1 MENKIEKIE
10 NEYDLIIVGGGP
22 AGIAASVEATILQMP
37 KVLLL
42 EKGDNH
48 STTIR
53 KFYKDDKRVDKDY
66 KGERIDL
73 SGNIKFETATKGD
86 VLDLFSE
93 CVFGNYIEALFNTEV
108 ESIQKNGE
116 YFEVSTVNND
126 KYISKYVVVSIG
138 KMGRPNK
145 PDYPIP
151 ASLNAVVNFNI
162 YKCKEN
168 EKVLVVGGGNSAVEY
183 AYLLGKDNDVTIS
196 YRKSEF
202 TRPNEKNLE
211 TIKEDMESGKVKA
224 KLGVDIKSI
233 ADENGK
239 VVVNFADET
248 SETFDRV
255 IYALGGVAP
264 IDFLKR
270 CSIDLDE
277 SGVPI
282 IRNIHESSVDNLYI
296 AGDILYKSGGSIAKA
311 LNAGFDIVKHV
322 KSLIDGN
329 K

>member
-1 MENKIEKIE
+1 MNNI
-10 NEYDLIIVGGGP
+10 YDLIIVGGGP
-22 AGIAASVEATILQMP
+22 GGIAAAVEAAILQMK
-37 KVLLL
+37 KVLLI

-66 KGERIDL
+66 KGEALDL
-73 SGNIKFETATKGD
+73 KGNIKFETATKGD

-93 CVFGNYIEALFNTEV
+93 CLFGNYIEAMFNTEV
-108 ESIQKNGE
+108 ESIKKNGE
-116 YFEVSTVNND
+116 YLEISTVDN
-126 KYISKYVVVSIG
+126 KSYTAKYVVASIG
-138 KMGRPNK
+138 KMGRPNR
-145 PDYPIP
+145 PDYNIP
-151 ASLNAVVNFNI
+151 PSLNNVVNFNI

-183 AYLLGKDNDVTIS
+183 AYLLGKDNDVTIN
-196 YRKSEF
+196 YRKAEF

-211 TIKEDMESGKVKA
+211 TIKEDIASGKVKPR
-224 KLGVDIKSI
+224 LGVDIKSI
-233 ADENGK
+233 EDSNGK
-239 VVVNFADET
+239 VLVHYADGADDT
-248 SETFDRV
+248 YDRV

-270 CSIDLDE
+270 CDIKLDE

-282 IRNIHESSVDNLYI
+282 VNDKHESSVKNLFI

-311 LNAGFDIVKHV
+311 LNAGFDIVKY
-322 KSLIDGN
+322 IDELM
-329 K
+329 KK

>member
-1 MENKIEKIE
+1 MDNKY
-10 NEYDLIIVGGGP
+10 NLIIVGGGP
-22 AGIAASVEATILQMP
+22 GGIAASVEASILKMD
-37 KVLLL
+37 KVLLI

-66 KGERIDL
+66 KGEALDL
-73 SGNIKFETATKGD
+73 KGNIKFETATKGD

-93 CVFGNYIEALFNTEV
+93 CLFGNYIEAMFNTEV

-116 YFEVSTVNND
+116 YLEVSTSDNK
-126 KYISKYVVVSIG
+126 KYLSKYVVVSIG
-138 KMGRPNK
+138 KMGRPNR
-145 PDYPIP
+145 PDYAIP

-168 EKVLVVGGGNSAVEY
+168 EKILVVGGGNSAVEY
-183 AYLLGKDNDVTIS
+183 AYLLGKDNDVTIN
-196 YRKSEF
+196 YRKAEF

-211 TIKEDMESGKVKA
+211 TIKEDIASGKVKA
-224 KLGVDIKSI
+224 RLGVDIKSI
-233 ADENGK
+233 EDKEGK
-239 VVVNFADET
+239 VLVHYTDGVDEVY
-248 SETFDRV
+248 DRV

-270 CSIDLDE
+270 CDIELDE
-277 SGVPI
+277 GGVPI
-282 IRNIHESSVDNLYI
+282 VNDKHESSVKNLFI

-311 LNAGFDIVKHV
+311 LNAGFDIVEHID
-322 KSLIDGN
+322 SLM
-329 K
+329 KK

>member
-1 MENKIEKIE
+1 MENK
-10 NEYDLIIVGGGP
+10 YDLIIVGAGP
-22 AGIAASVEATILQMP
+22 AGIASSVAAAGSEIS
-37 KVLLL
+37 KVLLI

-73 SGNIKFETATKGD
+73 RGNIKFETATKGD

-93 CVFGNYIEALFNTEV
+93 CVFGNYIDALFNTEV
-108 ESIQKNGE
+108 EAINKNGD
-116 YFEVSTVNND
+116 YFEVLTANND
-126 KYISKYVVVSIG
+126 KYISKYVIISIG

-183 AYLLGKDNDVTIS
+183 AYLLGKDNNVTIS

-211 TIKEDMESGKVKA
+211 TIKEDMSSGKVKA
-224 KLGVDIKSI
+224 KLGVDISSI
-233 ADENGK
+233 ADEGGK
-239 VVVNFADET
+239 VLVNFADGT
-248 SETFDRV
+248 NDKFDRV

-264 IDFLKR
+264 IDFLKK
-270 CSIDLDE
+270 CNIDLDE

-282 IRNIHESSVDNLYI
+282 VRDIHESSVDNLYI

-322 KSLIDGN
+322 KSLMDSG

>member
-1 MENKIEKIE
+1 MDNK
-10 NEYDLIIVGGGP
+10 YDLIIVGGGP
-22 AGIAASVEATILQMP
+22 GGIAASVEAAILEMS
-37 KVLLL
+37 KVLLI

-66 KGERIDL
+66 KGESLDL
-73 SGNIKFETATKGD
+73 RGNIKFETATKGD

-93 CVFGNYIEALFNTEV
+93 CLFGNYIEAMFNTEV
-108 ESIQKNGE
+108 ESIKKNGE
-116 YFEVSTVNND
+116 YLEVTTADNK
-126 KYISKYVVVSIG
+126 KYLSKYVVASIG

-151 ASLNAVVNFNI
+151 ASLNNVVNFNI

-168 EKVLVVGGGNSAVEY
+168 EKILVVGGGNSAVEY
-183 AYLLGKDNDVTIS
+183 AYLLGKDNDVTIN
-196 YRKSEF
+196 YRKAEF

-211 TIKEDMESGKVKA
+211 TIKEDIASGKVKA
-224 KLGVDIKSI
+224 KLGIDITSI
-233 ADENGK
+233 EDKDGK
-239 VVVNFADET
+239 VLVHYTDGTEDT
-248 SETFDRV
+248 YDRV

-270 CSIDLDE
+270 CDIELDE
-277 SGVPI
+277 HGVPI
-282 IRNIHESSVDNLYI
+282 VNERHECSVKNLFI

-311 LNAGFDIVKHV
+311 LNVGFDIVKHV
-322 KSLIDGN
+322 YELN
-329 K
+329 KNN

>member
-1 MENKIEKIE
+1 MDNK
-10 NEYDLIIVGGGP
+10 YDLIIVGGGP
-22 AGIAASVEATILQMP
+22 GGIAAAVEAAILEMP

-66 KGERIDL
+66 KGEALDL
-73 SGNIKFETATKGD
+73 KGNIKFETATKGD
-86 VLDLFSE
+86 VLDLFSQ
-93 CVFGNYIEALFNTEV
+93 CLFGNYIEAMFNTEV

-116 YFEVSTVNND
+116 YLEVNTSDNK
-126 KYISKYVVVSIG
+126 KYLSKYVVASIG

-145 PDYPIP
+145 PDYAIP
-151 ASLNAVVNFNI
+151 ASLNNVVNFNI

-183 AYLLGKDNDVTIS
+183 AYLLGKDNDVTIN
-196 YRKSEF
+196 YRKAEF

-211 TIKEDMESGKVKA
+211 TIKEDIASGKVKA
-224 KLGVDIKSI
+224 KLGIDITSI
-233 ADENGK
+233 EDKEGK
-239 VVVNFADET
+239 VLVHYTDGTEDT
-248 SETFDRV
+248 YDRV

-270 CSIDLDE
+270 CNIELDE
-277 SGVPI
+277 HGVPI
-282 IRNIHESSVDNLYI
+282 VNDKHESSVKNLFI

-311 LNAGFDIVKHV
+311 LNAGFEIVEH
-322 KSLIDGN
+322 IDALM
-329 K
+329 KK

>member
-1 MENKIEKIE
+1 MDNI
-10 NEYDLIIVGGGP
+10 YDLIIVGGGP
-22 AGIAASVEATILQMP
+22 GGIAAAVEAAILQMK
-37 KVLLL
+37 KVLLI

-66 KGERIDL
+66 KGEALDL
-73 SGNIKFETATKGD
+73 KGNIKFETATKGD

-93 CVFGNYIEALFNTEV
+93 CLFGNYIETMFNTEV
-108 ESIQKNGE
+108 ESIKKNGE
-116 YFEVSTVNND
+116 YLEVNTVDN
-126 KYISKYVVVSIG
+126 KTYTAKYVVASIG
-138 KMGRPNK
+138 KMGRPNR
-145 PDYPIP
+145 PDYNIP
-151 ASLNAVVNFNI
+151 PSLNNVVNFNI

-183 AYLLGKDNDVTIS
+183 AYLLGKDNDVTIN
-196 YRKSEF
+196 YRKAEF

-211 TIKEDMESGKVKA
+211 TIKEDIASGKVKPR
-224 KLGVDIKSI
+224 LGVDITSI
-233 ADENGK
+233 EDSSGK
-239 VVVNFADET
+239 VLVHYADGVNDT
-248 SETFDRV
+248 YDRV

-270 CSIDLDE
+270 CDIELDE

-282 IRNIHESSVDNLYI
+282 VNDKHESSVNNLFI

-311 LNAGFDIVKHV
+311 LNAGFDIVKH
-322 KSLIDGN
+322 ID
-329 K
+329 KLMKK

>member
-1 MENKIEKIE
+1 MN
-10 NEYDLIIVGGGP
+10 NEYDLIIVGAGP
-22 AGIAASVEATILQMP
+22 AGIAAAVSAAGLQIS

-73 SGNIKFETATKGD
+73 RGNIKFETATKGD

-93 CVFGNYIEALFNTEV
+93 CVFGNYIDAFFNTEV
-108 ESIQKNGE
+108 ESIVKNGE

-126 KYISKYVVVSIG
+126 KYVSKYVIISIG

-211 TIKEDMESGKVKA
+211 TIKEDIESGKVKA
-224 KLGVDIKSI
+224 KLGIDISSI
-233 ADENGK
+233 ADQNGK
-239 VVVNFADET
+239 VLVNFADGI
-248 SETFDRV
+248 SDTFDRV

-264 IDFLKR
+264 IDFLKK
-270 CSIDLDE
+270 CSMDLDE

-282 IRNIHESSVDNLYI
+282 TSDIHESSINNLYV

-322 KSLIDGN
+322 KNLMESS

>member
-1 MENKIEKIE
+1 MANKIE

-22 AGIAASVEATILQMP
+22 AGIAAAVEAAILQMP

-93 CVFGNYIEALFNTEV
+93 CVFGNYIDAFFNTEV

-151 ASLNAVVNFNI
+151 ASLNAIVNFNI

-168 EKVLVVGGGNSAVEY
+168 EKVLIVGGGNSAVEY

-211 TIKEDMESGKVKA
+211 TIKEDIESGKVKA

-239 VVVNFADET
+239 VLVNFADKT

-255 IYALGGVAP
+255 VYALGGVAP
-264 IDFLKR
+264 IDFLKK

-282 IRNIHESSVDNLYI
+282 IRNIHESSIDNLYI

-322 KSLIDGN
+322 KNLIDGN

>member
-1 MENKIEKIE
+1 M
-10 NEYDLIIVGGGP
+10 L
-22 AGIAASVEATILQMP
+22 
-37 KVLLL
+37 
-42 EKGDNH
+42 
-48 STTIR
+48 
-53 KFYKDDKRVDKDY
+53 
-66 KGERIDL
+66 
-73 SGNIKFETATKGD
+73 
-86 VLDLFSE
+86 
-93 CVFGNYIEALFNTEV
+93 
-108 ESIQKNGE
+108 
-116 YFEVSTVNND
+116 TVNND
-126 KYISKYVVVSIG
+126 KYISKYVIISIG
-138 KMGRPNK
+138 KMGRPNQ

-151 ASLNAVVNFNI
+151 PSLNAVVNFNI

-183 AYLLGKDNDVTIS
+183 AYLLGKDNEVTIS

-211 TIKEDMESGKVKA
+211 TIKEDISNGKVKA
-224 KLGVDIKSI
+224 KLGVDISSI
-233 ADENGK
+233 ADEGGK
-239 VVVNFADET
+239 ILVNFADGT
-248 SETFDRV
+248 NDKFDRV

-264 IDFLKR
+264 IDFLKK

-282 IRNIHESSVDNLYI
+282 VRNIHESSVDNLYI

-322 KSLIDGN
+322 KSLMDNG

>member
-1 MENKIEKIE
+1 MDNK
-10 NEYDLIIVGGGP
+10 YDLIIVGGGP
-22 AGIAASVEATILQMP
+22 GGIAAAVEAAILEMP
-37 KVLLL
+37 SVLLL

-66 KGERIDL
+66 KGEALDL
-73 SGNIKFETATKGD
+73 KGNIKFETATKGD

-93 CVFGNYIEALFNTEV
+93 CLFGNYIEAMFNTEV
-108 ESIQKNGE
+108 ESIKKNGE
-116 YFEVSTVNND
+116 YLEVNTADNK
-126 KYISKYVVVSIG
+126 KYISKYVVASIG
-138 KMGRPNK
+138 KMGKPNK
-145 PDYPIP
+145 PDYAIP

-183 AYLLGKDNDVTIS
+183 AYLLGKDNDVTIN
-196 YRKSEF
+196 YRKAEF

-211 TIKEDMESGKVKA
+211 TIKEDIASGKVKA
-224 KLGVDIKSI
+224 RLGVDIKSI
-233 ADENGK
+233 EDKEGK
-239 VVVNFADET
+239 VLVHYTDGIDDT
-248 SETFDRV
+248 YDRV

-270 CSIDLDE
+270 CNIELDE
-277 SGVPI
+277 HGVPI
-282 IRNIHESSVDNLYI
+282 VDDKHESSVENLFV

-311 LNAGFDIVKHV
+311 LNAGFDIVKNVH
-322 KSLIDGN
+322 SLIEAEAV
-329 K
+329 

>member
-1 MENKIEKIE
+1 MDNK
-10 NEYDLIIVGGGP
+10 YDLIIVGGGP
-22 AGIAASVEATILQMP
+22 GGIASAVEAAILEMP

-66 KGERIDL
+66 KGEALDL
-73 SGNIKFETATKGD
+73 KGNIKFETATKGD
-86 VLDLFSE
+86 VLDLFSQ
-93 CVFGNYIEALFNTEV
+93 CLFGNYIEAMFNTEV
-108 ESIQKNGE
+108 ESIKRNGE
-116 YFEVSTVNND
+116 YLEVNTADNK
-126 KYISKYVVVSIG
+126 KYISKYVVASIG

-145 PDYPIP
+145 PDYAIP

-168 EKVLVVGGGNSAVEY
+168 EKILVVGGGNSAVEY
-183 AYLLGKDNDVTIS
+183 AYLLGKDNDVTIN
-196 YRKSEF
+196 YRKAEF

-211 TIKEDMESGKVKA
+211 TIKEDIASGKVKA
-224 KLGVDIKSI
+224 KLGIDIKSI
-233 ADENGK
+233 EDKGGK
-239 VVVNFADET
+239 VLVHYTDDTEDT
-248 SETFDRV
+248 YDRV

-264 IDFLKR
+264 VDFLKR
-270 CSIDLDE
+270 CDIELDE

-282 IRNIHESSVDNLYI
+282 VKDNHESSVENLYI

-311 LNAGFDIVKHV
+311 LNAGFDIVKHIHN
-322 KSLIDGN
+322 LIN